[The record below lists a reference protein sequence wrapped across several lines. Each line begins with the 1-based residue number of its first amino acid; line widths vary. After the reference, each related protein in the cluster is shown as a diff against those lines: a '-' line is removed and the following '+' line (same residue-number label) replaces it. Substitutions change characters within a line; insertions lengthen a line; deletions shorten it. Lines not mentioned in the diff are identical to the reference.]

1 MKTNSITMVKQ
12 FSAIKAALLNNT
24 DQALELAELAVQTFP
39 NEAEAYFLCAEAY
52 LKKDGDNSKNKTIEY
67 LYKACTLKA
76 DNIKYRGR
84 LAGQLLSIGQID
96 EAISH
101 YQQIILLQPVA
112 WAYIELGNA
121 FQKKGNIAGCIACF
135 EQALKLEATREGL
148 RSRLNNLQAKY
159 QAPQKQAILVLGMH
173 RSGTSALTRIIN
185 LLGADIAQDLMEN
198 NFANETGYWES
209 IELAKIHDDIL
220 ASFNSSWDDILPND
234 FYLQK
239 ANTNYYKMLL
249 NDYLLKTFSQ
259 SNFFVIKDPRLC
271 KLIPLWL
278 EVLAQSNIGVKVII
292 PFRNPLEVA
301 GSLQKRDGFSIEKS
315 FLMWLRHILEVE
327 QHTRGLERCFINY
340 AHLLNNNKQVIE
352 KITKQC
358 AIQWPAEI
366 DSVLNEI
373 NQFID
378 PSHYHQRI
386 DNEQL
391 NKVSI
396 STWISQAYTALN
408 QLAQD
413 NNHQASIE
421 HLDSIT
427 NALQQAD
434 KLYAN
439 IIIGKNNE
447 FQQLLN
453 TYNALIE
460 SHQHNAYIQQSI
472 NNEINSFCQRL
483 AELNNSLR

>member
-1 MKTNSITMVKQ
+1 MSTVSEYLTT
-12 FSAIKAALLNNT
+12 IKEYLLNQNT
-24 DQALELAELAVQTFP
+24 QSALELAQLAVQTFP
-39 NEAEAYFLCAEAY
+39 NEAEGYFLCAEAY
-52 LKKDGDNSKNKTIEY
+52 LQQDNQANKDKIIDYLRQACVLKN
-67 LYKACTLKA
+67 
-76 DNIKYRGR
+76 DNIKYHGR
-84 LAGQLLSIGQID
+84 LAGQLLSVGQLD

-101 YQQIILLQPVA
+101 YQHIISLQPVA

-121 FQKKGNIAGCIACF
+121 FQKKGNIADCIVCF

-148 RSRLNNLQAKY
+148 RSRLNNLQAKH
-159 QAPQKQAILVLGMH
+159 QAPQKQAILILGMH
-173 RSGTSALTRIIN
+173 RSGTSVLTRIIN
-185 LLGADIAQDLMEN
+185 LLGADIAHDLMEN

-220 ASFNSSWDDILPND
+220 ASFNSSWDDILPNTL
-234 FYLQK
+234 YLQK
-239 ANTNYYKMLL
+239 ENTNYYKTLL

-301 GSLQKRDGFSIEKS
+301 GSLQKRDGFSTEKS

-327 QHTRGLERCFINY
+327 QHTRGLKRCFINY
-340 AHLLNNNKQVIE
+340 VQLLNNHQQVIE
-352 KITKQC
+352 AITKQC
-358 AIQWPAEI
+358 AIQWPYEI
-366 DSVLNEI
+366 ESVLNQV

-391 NKVSI
+391 MQSSI
-396 STWISQAYTALN
+396 STWISQAYTVLN
-408 QLAQD
+408 KLTQD
-413 NNHQASIE
+413 NHHQASIE
-421 HLDSIT
+421 QLDNIT

-439 IIIGKNNE
+439 IIADKNHE

-453 TYNALIE
+453 TYQALIE
-460 SHQHNAYIQQSI
+460 NHQHNADIQQSI
-472 NNEINSFCQRL
+472 NNEIKNFYQRL